1 MPNWVKNIVTFYGD
15 EKRIEELR
23 EFTRNGDREFDFNK
37 LAPMPE
43 ELKLSEGSESDRA
56 IEIYMSED
64 QEAAKIFYMDK
75 YKIDEDEYLR
85 LYNLGEKYVDNKMK
99 YGHRSWYGWCCEHWG
114 TKWNSAEPEWT
125 DANRLEFLTA
135 WSAPEPIF
143 AKLAEKFPDITFM
156 VAFADEDIGQNCG
169 ELHYHNG
176 VLWGVNLDPDNSYE
190 FAKNLWGYKD
200 EDEE

>member
-1 MPNWVKNIVTFYGD
+1 MPNWVKNVVTFYGD
-15 EKRIEELR
+15 EKRIEEVR
-23 EFTRNGDREFDFNK
+23 EFTRNGDREFDFNT

-43 ELKLSEGSESDRA
+43 ELKLVEGSESDKA
-56 IEIYMSED
+56 IEIFMD
-64 QEAAKIFYMDK
+64 NDPTTAKISYMYK

-85 LYNLGEKYVDNKMK
+85 LYNLGEKYVSNKMK

-125 DANRLEFLTA
+125 DANRIEFLTA

-143 AKLAEKFPDITFM
+143 AKLAEKFPDVTFM

-169 ELHYHNG
+169 ELHYKDG
-176 VLWGVNLDPDNSYE
+176 KLWGVNLDPDNSYE
-190 FAKNLWGYKD
+190 FAKNLWGYED